1 MGRYE
6 EEELPK
12 SRHERVARLK
22 KFLVTAILLLII
34 IPIATSIC
42 LTVAFVVTNHRLEEA
57 RDRQS
62 SLEEQIVDLQ
72 FQLLESRQKQTEA
85 EAALGKNDSVG
96 TEAISESEN
105 SSQDVESEDGIKR
118 VYLTFD
124 DGPSKNT
131 EAILD
136 LLAEYDV
143 KATFFVVGDTDE
155 EAKELYR
162 RIVNE
167 GHTIGI
173 HSYSHRYSDIYAS
186 QDAFL
191 EDFYLLSDYIYDVT
205 GVRPDICRLPGGSSN
220 TVSRISMSE
229 LVRTLDSRG
238 ITCYDWN
245 ISGGDADGHGLSAS
259 QIASNVLNGV
269 DRFQTSIVLLHDGAD
284 KSQTVTALEK
294 ILQELSQREDLEM
307 GPITEDTPIILHI
320 KY

>member
-6 EEELPK
+6 DEQIPK
-12 SRHERVARLK
+12 SRHKRIERFK
-22 KFLVTAILLLII
+22 NFIVTSILLLIF
-34 IPIATSIC
+34 IPIVISIC
-42 LTVAFVVTNHRLEEA
+42 LTLNLIVLNDRLEGA
-57 RDRQS
+57 LDRQS
-62 SLEEQIVDLQ
+62 SLEEQVVDLQ
-72 FQLLESRQKQTEA
+72 FQLLESRQLQAEA
-85 EAALGKNDSVG
+85 EASLGQNESAG
-96 TEAISESEN
+96 MATISESEN
-105 SSQDVESEDGIKR
+105 SSQDVVNEDGITR

-155 EAKELYR
+155 ESKAIYR
-162 RIVNE
+162 RIVDE

-186 QDAFL
+186 EDAFL
-191 EDFYLLSDYIYDVT
+191 EDFYLLSDYIYDIT
-205 GVRPDICRLPGGSSN
+205 GVRPDICRFPGGSSN
-220 TVSRISMSE
+220 TVSRISMSS
-229 LVRTLDSRG
+229 LVRTLESRG

-245 ISGGDADGHGLSAS
+245 ISGGDADGHGLSSS
-259 QIASNVLNGV
+259 QIANNVLNGV
-269 DRFQTSIVLLHDGAD
+269 DRFQTCIVLLHDGKD
-284 KSQTVTALEK
+284 KAQTVEALEK

-307 GPITEDTPIILHI
+307 GSITEDTPIILHI

>member
-1 MGRYE
+1 MG
-6 EEELPK
+6 K
-12 SRHERVARLK
+12 H
-22 KFLVTAILLLII
+22 TAILVLIV
-34 IPIATSIC
+34 IPIVASIC
-42 LTVAFVVTNHRLEEA
+42 LTVAFIFTDHRLEEA

-62 SLEEQIVDLQ
+62 ELEEQIVDLQ

-85 EAALGKNDSVG
+85 EAALGQG
-96 TEAISESEN
+96 TSMGIETVSESEN
-105 SSQDVESEDGIKR
+105 SSQDVASEDGIKR

-124 DGPSKNT
+124 DGPSQNT

-155 EAKELYR
+155 EAKAIYR

-245 ISGGDADGHGLSAS
+245 ISGGDADGHGLSAG
-259 QIASNVLNGV
+259 QIANNVLNGV

-284 KSQTVTALEK
+284 KYQTVDALEK
-294 ILQELSQREDLEM
+294 VLQELSQREDLEM

>member
-6 EEELPK
+6 EEALPK
-12 SRHERVARLK
+12 SRQERVERLK
-22 KFLVTAILLLII
+22 KILVTIVLLLVF
-34 IPIATSIC
+34 IPIVTSIC
-42 LTVAFVVTNHRLEEA
+42 LTFAFVIMNHRLEEA

-62 SLEEQIVDLQ
+62 ALEEQIVDLQ
-72 FQLLESRQKQTEA
+72 FQLLESRQKQAEA
-85 EAALGKNDSVG
+85 ESALGQDDPVEIE
-96 TEAISESEN
+96 TVSESEN
-105 SSQDVESEDGIKR
+105 GSQDVQTEDGIKR

-124 DGPSKNT
+124 DGPSRNT

-143 KATFFVVGDTDE
+143 KATFFVVGNTDE
-155 EAKELYR
+155 EAKAIYR

-173 HSYSHRYSDIYAS
+173 HSYSHRYSNIYAS

-245 ISGGDADGHGLSAS
+245 ISGGDADGHGLSAG
-259 QIASNVLNGV
+259 QITNNVLNGV

-284 KSQTVTALEK
+284 KYQTVDALEK
-294 ILQELSQREDLEM
+294 ILQELSRREDLEM

>member
-12 SRHERVARLK
+12 SRHERIVRLK
-22 KFLVTAILLLII
+22 RFLVSAILLLIM

-42 LTVAFVVTNHRLEEA
+42 LTVAYVFTNHRLEEA

-62 SLEEQIVDLQ
+62 ALEEQIVDLQ
-72 FQLLESRQKQTEA
+72 YQLLESRQKQTEA
-85 EAALGKNDSVG
+85 EAALGQNGSAGVE
-96 TEAISESEN
+96 TISESEN
-105 SSQDVESEDGIKR
+105 SLQDVESADGIKR

-124 DGPSKNT
+124 DGPSRNT

-155 EAKELYR
+155 EAKATYR

-205 GVRPDICRLPGGSSN
+205 GVRPDICRFPGGSSN

-229 LVRTLDSRG
+229 LVRTLNSRG

-245 ISGGDADGHGLSAS
+245 ISGGDADGHGLSGG
-259 QIASNVLNGV
+259 QIANNVLNGV

-284 KSQTVTALEK
+284 KSQTVDALEK